1 MVKKAASPKLSE
13 AQLGPAKLKGSLGK
27 ASETGAKM
35 VETPA
40 VTMTEQPTAGHAVM
54 KGLKILAGIIIGLI
68 GLFLLWYFWGE
79 FALVFKGVIGPVVM
93 LLGLIVVILGW
104 TD

>member
-1 MVKKAASPKLSE
+1 MVKKAASMAPGRDS
-13 AQLGPAKLKGSLGK
+13 GD
-27 ASETGAKM
+27 
-35 VETPA
+35 
-40 VTMTEQPTAGHAVM
+40 TMTETSATPTVTVTEERTAGHAVM

-79 FALVFKGVIGPVVM
+79 FALVFKGVIGLVVA
-93 LLGLIVVILGW
+93 LIGLVVIILGW